1 MDPKVAVVTP
11 ISPAA
16 EVARDRASYE
26 ELWRD
31 SVATKALVADLANKL
46 NAALRE
52 IDDLRIYCRKH
63 VKRLDAVASRIE
75 RARG

>member
-1 MDPKVAVVTP
+1 MDPKAEKITP
-11 ISPAA
+11 ISPAV
-16 EVARDRASYE
+16 EVQRDRAGFE

-31 SVATKALVADLANKL
+31 SVATKALIADLANKL

-52 IDDLRIYCRKH
+52 VEDLRIYIRRH